1 MYKHISV
8 LKTNSEETFES
19 LDAWLEFHGPV
30 GAQNP
35 LVLESELTLNEDGT
49 SVTRVL
55 FYETEADRETH
66 REGFRPADK
75 EMTYTGEFVSEET
88 FELE

>member
-8 LKTNSEETFES
+8 LKTNSEDKFDSLES
-19 LDAWLEFHGPV
+19 WLEFHGPV

-35 LVLESELTLNEDGT
+35 LVLKSELTLNEDGT

-55 FYETEADRETH
+55 FYESEDDRNAH
-66 REGFRPADK
+66 REGFRPADGNLK
-75 EMTYTGEFVSEET
+75 FTGEFISEET